1 MIQRVIASIVE
12 KVYNINVCE
21 VCGDEVGV
29 PVPFIPNTTCDKCST
44 LTPEDKLRVMTIG
57 ATITD
62 IEFGDKGVTALIIRT
77 QGKLKCDA
85 YVSQGIIEIEAL
97 I

>member
-1 MIQRVIASIVE
+1 MIQRVIESIV
-12 KVYNINVCE
+12 KTVYNINVCE
-21 VCGDEVGV
+21 VCGDEVGA
-29 PVPFIPNTTCDKCST
+29 PVPFIPNTTCDECST
-44 LTPEDKLRVMTIG
+44 LTAEDKLRVIAVG

-77 QGKLKCDA
+77 KGKLKCDA
-85 YVSQGIIEIEAL
+85 YVSHGIIEIEAL